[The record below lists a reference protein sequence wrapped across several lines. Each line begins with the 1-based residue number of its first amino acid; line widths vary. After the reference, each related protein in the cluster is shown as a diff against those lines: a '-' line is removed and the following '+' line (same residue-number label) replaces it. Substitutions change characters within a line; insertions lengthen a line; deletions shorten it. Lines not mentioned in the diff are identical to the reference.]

1 MLHGPLSTKDRMRGR
16 IAAVTTYLS
25 SRDSGAGRADGESHP
40 FGFRSQQ
47 LFHGPVR
54 ALTFPPALESSSAAP
69 VQYSPTVR
77 DFTVLPA
84 LTPPTAPP
92 LPV

>member
-1 MLHGPLSTKDRMRGR
+1 M
-16 IAAVTTYLS
+16 TTYLS
-25 SRDSGAGRADGESHP
+25 SRDSGAGGVAAPTASRP
-40 FGFRSQQ
+40 QVWIQTSQQ

-84 LTPPTAPP
+84 LTPPPAPP
-92 LPV
+92 LPD